1 MTSNG
6 NLSYELGLGRI
17 DDVTL
22 HQYGTVNPMLK
33 RFFKVTVYKPVL

>member
-6 NLSYELGLGRI
+6 NLRYELGLGRI

-22 HQYGTVNPMLK
+22 HQYGTV
-33 RFFKVTVYKPVL
+33 KPHVKTMYRSDSL